1 LRVLSRNATI
11 GGFVAFTCI
20 GAIQAMYGPAYLM
33 FSKRFELSSSLG
45 FFGNPGLIVSAHFAG
60 SVLGITAQ
68 TQLEKRL
75 GTRLRLSLSS
85 LLLVLGCLG
94 VALAPTWILVLL
106 AAFVMGLGFGGIDV
120 SINNLFSSGFGER
133 GAAMSNIVNAL
144 FGVGAIVGPLLI
156 GLIPGNYGIPFLIAA
171 AFSVLVLFLF
181 FSSQEL
187 DVFSAKNERSSL
199 QNAVPINVPVLS
211 CFLLLFWTY
220 VLVEVGA
227 ASSETTHLVKVFSWT
242 EQNAAFVNSL
252 FWGGLALGRMLIA
265 PFTTRFSPSSIVLGS
280 VILVAASLSL
290 TGIAPIAPIAY
301 TLAGIACGPIFPT
314 GFVWMSK
321 ALGGGLTNASI
332 VIASANFGGVA
343 TPAVIEL
350 LSGKS
355 VQRLPI
361 AYVIVSAMMVFS
373 VFLIGRL
380 SSTKKLVKS

>member
-1 LRVLSRNATI
+1 MLSKKF
-11 GGFVAFTCI
+11 G
-20 GAIQAMYGPAYLM
+20 
-33 FSKRFELSSSLG
+33 LSSSLG
-45 FFGNPGLIVSAHFAG
+45 FLGNPGLVVSAHFAG

-68 TQLEKRL
+68 TQLEKLL
-75 GTRLRLSLSS
+75 GTRLRLSLAS

-94 VALAPTWILVLL
+94 VAFAPSWILVLL

-156 GLIPGNYGIPFLIAA
+156 GLTPGNYSIPFLIACM
-171 AFSVLVLFLF
+171 FSALVLFLF
-181 FSSQEL
+181 FSSHEL
-187 DVFSAKNERSSL
+187 DAHSVRNEASSAK
-199 QNAVPINVPVLS
+199 NAVPINLPILS
-211 CFLLLFWTY
+211 GFLLLFWTY

-227 ASSETTHLVKVFSWT
+227 ASSETTHLVQAFSWT

-280 VILVAASLSL
+280 ALLVAASLSL
-290 TGIAPIAPIAY
+290 TSIGVIAPIAY

-314 GFVWMSK
+314 GFVWMSR
-321 ALGGGLTNASI
+321 ALGGGLSNASI

-343 TPAVIEL
+343 TPYVIEL
-350 LSGKS
+350 LSGKDINR
-355 VQRLPI
+355 VPI
-361 AYVIVSAMMVFS
+361 AYLIVAVGMILSI
-373 VFLIGRL
+373 FLIQRL
-380 SSTKKLVKS
+380 SSHNKLVKS

>member
-1 LRVLSRNATI
+1 VLSRNATI

-33 FSKRFELSSSLG
+33 FTKRFELSSSLG
-45 FFGNPGLIVSAHFAG
+45 FLGNPGLIVSAHFAG

-68 TQLEKRL
+68 TQLEKLL

-94 VALAPTWILVLL
+94 VAFAPSWILVLL
-106 AAFVMGLGFGGIDV
+106 AAFIMGLGFGGIDV
-120 SINNLFSSGFGER
+120 SINNLFSGGFGER

-144 FGVGAIVGPLLI
+144 FGVGAILGPLLI
-156 GLIPGNYGIPFLIAA
+156 GLTPGNYSIPFLIACA
-171 AFSVLVLFLF
+171 LSALVLFLF
-181 FSSQEL
+181 FSSHEL
-187 DVFSAKNERSSL
+187 DAHSVKNEASSAK
-199 QNAVPINVPVLS
+199 NAVPINVPVLS
-211 CFLLLFWTY
+211 GFLLLFWTY

-227 ASSETTHLVKVFSWT
+227 ASSETTHLVQAFSWT

-252 FWGGLALGRMLIA
+252 FWGGLALGRVLIA
-265 PFTTRFSPSSIVLGS
+265 PFTTRFSPSSIVLAS
-280 VILVAASLSL
+280 AILVAISLSL
-290 TGIAPIAPIAY
+290 TSIGVIAPIAY

-343 TPAVIEL
+343 TPLVIEL
-350 LSGKS
+350 LSGKT
-355 VQRLPI
+355 VQGLPL
-361 AYVIVSAMMVFS
+361 AYVIVSVGMILS
-373 VFLIGRL
+373 VFLIQRL
-380 SSTKKLVKS
+380 SSNNKTVKS